1 MGLYC
6 ILLQPSLFPVYSTRW
21 TGAILY
27 LLSALWSFLY
37 FFSTAIHAG
46 TLEKPYKLEG
56 MPSYGQQPRAR
67 GANRMVT
74 LFMLRDNPTLDSWP
88 FPLLNQTRISLFGRA
103 LPWHL
108 SLCVLTHEMPVP
120 GLACVLLRSHVRHVA
135 TVGRPEADA
144 QSHRCRGVPH
154 LVLQTASQEGEPP
167 PCGTHSVWTGTNKD
181 NFSGNAAASLA
192 GE

>member
-6 ILLQPSLFPVYSTRW
+6 ILLQPSLFPVYSTPW

-37 FFSTAIHAG
+37 FFSTVIHAG

-88 FPLLNQTRISLFGRA
+88 FPLLTQTRISLFGRA

-144 QSHRCRGVPH
+144 QSHRCRGGAPSRSPNSFTRRRTSTMWNSFCLDWH
-154 LVLQTASQEGEPP
+154 QQGQLLWECCSI
-167 PCGTHSVWTGTNKD
+167 
-181 NFSGNAAASLA
+181 SGW
-192 GE
+192 